1 MKLNSISART
11 GGIGPGAKEMNVKV
25 LMSLAALAGATGLL
39 FSDLTI
45 RAIAYL

>member
-1 MKLNSISART
+1 MVSAPVR
-11 GGIGPGAKEMNVKV
+11 KEMNVKI
-25 LMSLAALAGATGLL
+25 LLSLAALAGATTLL